1 MPIEVAMPIVLFGVT
16 GASSFALGALPERL
30 GALILVAWLAVER
43 FYHLF
48 VGPGFFAG
56 DIEFYIALDLLVFL
70 AFGALALNANRIWPL
85 ITAALQIIALLGHLA
100 VRLGI
105 PGEPKAY
112 WAMTQLPPVLMAIA
126 VLVGTIL
133 HARRARRIG
142 RYRDWRRKAGP

>member
-1 MPIEVAMPIVLFGVT
+1 MPIEVAMPLVLFGL
-16 GASSFALGALPERL
+16 AAALSFAAGAHPERA
-30 GALILVAWLAVER
+30 GAIILVAWLGIER
-43 FYHLF
+43 FYHLL

-56 DIEFYIALDLLVFL
+56 DIEVYIALDLLVFL
-70 AFGALALNANRIWPL
+70 AFGALALVANRVWPL

-105 PGEPKAY
+105 PGEARAY
-112 WAMTQLPPVLMAIA
+112 WAMTQLPPILMAIV

-142 RYRDWRRKAGP
+142 RYRSWRRKVER